1 MSGPQMPK
9 PRSGQG
15 VGIVEGW
22 ELRRARQRDANSGAW
37 KGLLFVVILLIGLVI
52 GGWVVAR
59 PVIGPAITGLF
70 EQNPGILHM
79 PIVADLLRAELG
91 DRVNAPASSEQNEV
105 KFVIDAGQTVDQIQE
120 NLVDAGLLTDTMA
133 FRYLI
138 MSDRVDQLIE
148 AGTYTMN
155 TGMSPHDVV
164 GRLAADPD
172 APTPVVNLA
181 LRPGLRIEQIAAYL
195 QAQTE
200 ETELS
205 LDPKEFLDLATNPK
219 PELFDEFPFL
229 RQVSEGN
236 SLEGFLAGGLYPVPI
251 DINADEFLHLLL
263 QEWEEDSGDLVA
275 QARKKGIDFYD
286 ALTVASLVEREVK
299 VDSDRA
305 KVAGV
310 YWNRL
315 DPKLNG
321 ATGGLMQAD
330 PTVVYATDSMALD
343 DLAMGKWPNF
353 LFWDT
358 LGVADLATVTVSPE
372 LQSHQTYQQ
381 PGLPDWPIATP
392 TRASIEAALDP
403 DTRKDFLFFYACPGS
418 DTHTFAK
425 TAAQHSRNIAQ
436 CGPS

>member
-1 MSGPQMPK
+1 MPK

-164 GRLAADPD
+164 GRLAAAPD

-205 LDPKEFLDLATNPK
+205 LDAKEFLDLATNPK

>member
-1 MSGPQMPK
+1 MPK

-164 GRLAADPD
+164 GRLAAAPD

-205 LDPKEFLDLATNPK
+205 LDPTEFLDLATNPR

-330 PTVVYATDSMALD
+330 PTVVYATDSTALD
-343 DLAMGKWPNF
+343 DLAMGKWPNY

>member
-1 MSGPQMPK
+1 MPK

-343 DLAMGKWPNF
+343 DLAMGKWPNY

>member
-1 MSGPQMPK
+1 MSGPQTPQ
-9 PRSGQG
+9 PRSGQR

-37 KGLLFVVILLIGLVI
+37 KGLLFVVVLLIGLVI
-52 GGWVVAR
+52 GGWIVAR
-59 PVIGPAITGLF
+59 PVIGPAVTGLF

-91 DRVNAPASSEQNEV
+91 DRLGKPASSEATEV
-105 KFVIDAGQTVDQIQE
+105 KFVIDPGQTVDEIQE
-120 NLVDAGLLTDTMA
+120 NLVDAGLLTDPLA
-133 FRYLI
+133 FKYLI
-138 MSDRVDQLIE
+138 MSDRVDQLLE
-148 AGTYTMN
+148 AGTYTMD
-155 TGMSPHDVV
+155 TGMSPQAVV
-164 GRLAADPD
+164 TRLAADPD
-172 APTPVVNLA
+172 PPTPVVNLA

-205 LDPKEFLDLATNPK
+205 LDPKEFLDLATDPR

-236 SLEGFLAGGLYPVPI
+236 SLEGFLAGGVYPVPM

-343 DLAMGKWPNF
+343 ELATGKWPNY

-358 LGVADLATVTVSPE
+358 LGVADLATVNVSPE

-436 CGPS
+436 CEPS

>member
-1 MSGPQMPK
+1 MSGPQTPQ
-9 PRSGQG
+9 PRSGQR

-37 KGLLFVVILLIGLVI
+37 KGLLFVVVLLIGLVI
-52 GGWVVAR
+52 GGWIVAR
-59 PVIGPAITGLF
+59 PVIGPAVTGLF

-91 DRVNAPASSEQNEV
+91 DRLGKPASSEATEV
-105 KFVIDAGQTVDQIQE
+105 KFVIDPGQTVDEIQE
-120 NLVDAGLLTDTMA
+120 NLVDAGLLTDPLA
-133 FRYLI
+133 FKYLI
-138 MSDRVDQLIE
+138 MSDRVDQLLE
-148 AGTYTMN
+148 AGTYTMD
-155 TGMSPHDVV
+155 TGMSPQAVV
-164 GRLAADPD
+164 TRLAADPD
-172 APTPVVNLA
+172 PPTPVVNLA

-205 LDPKEFLDLATNPK
+205 LDPKEFLDLATNPR

-236 SLEGFLAGGLYPVPI
+236 SLEGFLAGGVYPVPV
-251 DINADEFLHLLL
+251 DINADEFLHLLI

-343 DLAMGKWPNF
+343 ELATGKWPNY

-358 LGVADLATVTVSPE
+358 LGVADLATVNVSPE

-436 CGPS
+436 CEPS

>member
-1 MSGPQMPK
+1 VSGPQTPQ
-9 PRSGQG
+9 PRSGQR

-37 KGLLFVVILLIGLVI
+37 KGLIFVVVLLVGLVI
-52 GGWVVAR
+52 GGWIVAR
-59 PVIGPAITGLF
+59 PVIGPAVTGLF
-70 EQNPGILHM
+70 EQNPGVLHM

-91 DRVNAPASSEQNEV
+91 DRLGKPASAEATV
-105 KFVIDAGQTVDQIQE
+105 VRFVIDPGQTVDEIQE
-120 NLVDAGLLTDTMA
+120 SLVDAGLLTDTLA
-133 FRYLI
+133 FKYLI
-138 MSDRVDQLIE
+138 MSGRVDQLLQ
-148 AGTYTMN
+148 AGTYSMD
-155 TGMSPHDVV
+155 TGMSPQAVV
-164 GRLAADPD
+164 TRLAAAPDP
-172 APTPVVNLA
+172 PTPVVNLA

-195 QAQTE
+195 QAQKE

-205 LDPKEFLDLATNPK
+205 LDPKEFLDLATNPR

-236 SLEGFLAGGLYPVPI
+236 SLEGFLAGGVYPVPI
-251 DINADEFLHLLL
+251 DINADEFLHLLI

-343 DLAMGKWPNF
+343 ELALGKWPDY

-358 LGVADLATVTVSPE
+358 LGVADLATVNVSPE

>member
-1 MSGPQMPK
+1 VSGPQTPQ
-9 PRSGQG
+9 PRSGQR

-37 KGLLFVVILLIGLVI
+37 KGLLFVVVLLIGLVI
-52 GGWVVAR
+52 GGWIVAR
-59 PVIGPAITGLF
+59 PVIGPAVTGLF
-70 EQNPGILHM
+70 EQNPGILNM

-91 DRVNAPASSEQNEV
+91 DRLGRPASSEATEV
-105 KFVIDAGQTVDQIQE
+105 KFVIDPGQTVDEIQE
-120 NLVDAGLLTDTMA
+120 NLVDAGLLTDPLA
-133 FRYLI
+133 FKYLI
-138 MSDRVDQLIE
+138 MSDRVDQLLE
-148 AGTYTMN
+148 AGTYTMD
-155 TGMSPHDVV
+155 TGMSPQAVV
-164 GRLAADPD
+164 TRLAADPD
-172 APTPVVNLA
+172 PPTPVVNLA
-181 LRPGLRIEQIAAYL
+181 LRPGLRIEQIVAYL

-205 LDPKEFLDLATNPK
+205 LDPKEFLDLATDPR

-236 SLEGFLAGGLYPVPI
+236 SLEGFLAGGVYPVPI

-299 VDSDRA
+299 VDTDRA

-343 DLAMGKWPNF
+343 ELATGKWPNY

-358 LGVADLATVTVSPE
+358 LGVADLATVNVSQE

-403 DTRKDFLFFYACPGS
+403 DRRKDFLFFYACPGS

-436 CGPS
+436 CEPS

>member
-1 MSGPQMPK
+1 MSGPQTPQ
-9 PRSGQG
+9 PRSGQR

-37 KGLLFVVILLIGLVI
+37 KGLVFVVVLLIGLVI
-52 GGWVVAR
+52 GGWIVAR
-59 PVIGPAITGLF
+59 PVIGPAVTGLF
-70 EQNPGILHM
+70 EQNPEILHM

-91 DRVNAPASSEQNEV
+91 DRLDAPASSQQNDVE
-105 KFVIDAGQTVDQIQE
+105 FVVDAGQTVDQYQE
-120 NLVDAGLLTDTMA
+120 NLVDAGLLTDTLA
-133 FRYLI
+133 FRYLV
-138 MSDRVDQLIE
+138 MSDRVDQLIG

-155 TGMSPHDVV
+155 TGMSPHEVV

-172 APTPVVNLA
+172 PPTPVVNLA

-205 LDPKEFLDLATNPK
+205 LDPKEFLDLATNPR

-263 QEWEEDSGDLVA
+263 QEWEDDSGDLVA

-305 KVAGV
+305 RVAGV

-315 DPKLNG
+315 DPRSMGPRAGSCRPIRRSSTPRTAWHSTSWPWASGPGTSSGTPL
-321 ATGGLMQAD
+321 AW
-330 PTVVYATDSMALD
+330 PT
-343 DLAMGKWPNF
+343 W
-353 LFWDT
+353 
-358 LGVADLATVTVSPE
+358 
-372 LQSHQTYQQ
+372 
-381 PGLPDWPIATP
+381 
-392 TRASIEAALDP
+392 R
-403 DTRKDFLFFYACPGS
+403 R
-418 DTHTFAK
+418 
-425 TAAQHSRNIAQ
+425 
-436 CGPS
+436 

>member
-1 MSGPQMPK
+1 MSGPQTPQ
-9 PRSGQG
+9 PRSGQR

-37 KGLLFVVILLIGLVI
+37 KGLLFVVVLLIGLVI
-52 GGWVVAR
+52 GGWIVAR
-59 PVIGPAITGLF
+59 PVIGPAVTGLF

-91 DRVNAPASSEQNEV
+91 DRLGKPASSEATEV
-105 KFVIDAGQTVDQIQE
+105 KFVIDPGQTVDEIQE
-120 NLVDAGLLTDTMA
+120 NLVDAGLLTDPLA
-133 FRYLI
+133 FKYLI
-138 MSDRVDQLIE
+138 MSDRVDQLLE
-148 AGTYTMN
+148 AGTYTMD
-155 TGMSPHDVV
+155 TGMSPQAVV
-164 GRLAADPD
+164 TRLAADPD
-172 APTPVVNLA
+172 PPTPVVNLA

-205 LDPKEFLDLATNPK
+205 LDPKEFLDLATDPR

-236 SLEGFLAGGLYPVPI
+236 SLEGFLAGGVYPVPM

-330 PTVVYATDSMALD
+330 PTVVYATDSMALAE
-343 DLAMGKWPNF
+343 LATGKWPNY

-358 LGVADLATVTVSPE
+358 LGVADLATVNVSPE

-403 DTRKDFLFFYACPGS
+403 DKRKDFLFFYACPGS

-436 CGPS
+436 CKPS

>member
-1 MSGPQMPK
+1 MPK

-205 LDPKEFLDLATNPK
+205 LDPKEFLDLATNPR

>member
-1 MSGPQMPK
+1 VSGPQPPQ
-9 PRSGQG
+9 PRSGQR

-22 ELRRARQRDANSGAW
+22 EIRRARQRDANSGAW
-37 KGLLFVVILLIGLVI
+37 KGLLFVVVLLIGLVI
-52 GGWVVAR
+52 GGWIVAR
-59 PVIGPAITGLF
+59 PVIGPAVTGLF
-70 EQNPGILHM
+70 EQNPGILNM

-91 DRVNAPASSEQNEV
+91 DRLGKPASSEATEV
-105 KFVIDAGQTVDQIQE
+105 KFVIDPGQTVDEIQG
-120 NLVDAGLLTDTMA
+120 NLVDAGLLTDPLA
-133 FRYLI
+133 FKYLI
-138 MSDRVDQLIE
+138 MSDRVDQLLE
-148 AGTYTMN
+148 AGTYTMD
-155 TGMSPHDVV
+155 TGMSPQTVV
-164 GRLAADPD
+164 TRLAADPD
-172 APTPVVNLA
+172 PPTPVVNLA
-181 LRPGLRIEQIAAYL
+181 LRPGLRIEQIVAYL

-205 LDPKEFLDLATNPK
+205 LDPKEFLDLATDPR
-219 PELFDEFPFL
+219 PEIFDEFPFL

-236 SLEGFLAGGLYPVPI
+236 SLEGFLAGGVYPVPI

-299 VDSDRA
+299 VDTDRA

-343 DLAMGKWPNF
+343 ELATGKWPNY

-358 LGVADLATVTVSPE
+358 LGVADLATVNVSPE

-403 DTRKDFLFFYACPGS
+403 DKRKDFLFFYACPGS

-436 CGPS
+436 CEPS

>member
-1 MSGPQMPK
+1 MSGPLTPQ
-9 PRSGQG
+9 PRSGQR

-37 KGLLFVVILLIGLVI
+37 KGLIFVVVLLVGLVI
-52 GGWVVAR
+52 GGWIVAR
-59 PVIGPAITGLF
+59 PVIGPAVTGLF
-70 EQNPGILHM
+70 EQNPGVLHM

-91 DRVNAPASSEQNEV
+91 DRLGKPASAEATEI
-105 KFVIDAGQTVDQIQE
+105 KFVIDSGQTVDEIQE
-120 NLVDAGLLTDTMA
+120 NLVDAGLLTDTLA

-138 MSDRVDQLIE
+138 VSGRVDQLLQ
-148 AGTYTMN
+148 AGTYTMD
-155 TGMSPHDVV
+155 TGMSPQAVV
-164 GRLAADPD
+164 TRLAAAPDP
-172 APTPVVNLA
+172 PTPVVNLA

-195 QAQTE
+195 QAQKE
-200 ETELS
+200 ETELQ
-205 LDPKEFLDLATNPK
+205 LDPKEFLDLATNPR

-229 RQVSEGN
+229 RQVPEGN
-236 SLEGFLAGGLYPVPI
+236 SLEGFLAGGVYPVPI
-251 DINADEFLHLLL
+251 DLNADELLHLLI

-275 QARKKGIDFYD
+275 QARKKGVDFYD

-299 VDSDRA
+299 VDTDRA

-321 ATGGLMQAD
+321 ATAGLMQAD
-330 PTVVYATDSMALD
+330 PTVVYATDTMALD
-343 DLAMGKWPNF
+343 ELAMAKWPNY

-358 LGVADLATVTVSPE
+358 LGVADLATVNVSPE

-381 PGLPDWPIATP
+381 PGLPSWPIATP

-403 DTRKDFLFFYACPGS
+403 DKRKDFLFFYACPGS

-425 TAAQHSRNIAQ
+425 TAAQHSRNIAR
-436 CGPS
+436 CEPS

>member
-1 MSGPQMPK
+1 MSGQVTPP
-9 PRSGQG
+9 PRGGQR

-37 KGLLFVVILLIGLVI
+37 RGLVFVVLLLLGLVV
-52 GGWVVAR
+52 GGWIVAR
-59 PVIGPAITGLF
+59 PVIGPALTGLF
-70 EQNPGILHM
+70 EDNPGILHM
-79 PIVADLLRAELG
+79 PIVADLLRAELV
-91 DRVNAPASSEQNEV
+91 DRLDKPASGEDKEV
-105 KFVIDAGQTVDQIQE
+105 EFVVDPGQTVDQIQE
-120 NLVDAGLLTDTMA
+120 NLVDAGLVADTLA

-138 MSDRVDQLIE
+138 VADRVDQLIE
-148 AGTYTMN
+148 SGTYTMS
-155 TGMSPHDVV
+155 TGMTPHQVV
-164 GRLAADPD
+164 TRLAGDPD
-172 APTPVVNLA
+172 PPTPVVNLA

-195 QAQTE
+195 QDQTQKSG
-200 ETELS
+200 LQ
-205 LDPKEFLDLATNPK
+205 LDPKEFLDLASKPR
-219 PELFDEFPFL
+219 PELFDEYPFL
-229 RQVSEGN
+229 RQIPEGT
-236 SLEGFLAGGLYPVPI
+236 SLEGFLAGGLYPVPV

-263 QEWEEDSGDLVA
+263 QEWEDDSGDLVA
-275 QARKKGIDFYD
+275 QARKKGVDFYD

-299 VDSDRA
+299 VDADRA

-321 ATGGLMQAD
+321 ATGGLMQSD
-330 PTVVYATDSMALD
+330 PTVVYATDTMALGD
-343 DLAMGKWPNF
+343 MGLGKWPKY

-358 LGVADLATVTVSPE
+358 LGVADLSTVNVSGD

-403 DTRKDFLFFYACPGS
+403 DKRKDYLFFYACPGA

-425 TAAQHSRNIAQ
+425 TAAQHSRNIAK
-436 CGPS
+436 CD

>member
-1 MSGPQMPK
+1 VSGPQTPQ
-9 PRSGQG
+9 PRSGQR

-37 KGLLFVVILLIGLVI
+37 KGLLFVVVLLIGLVI
-52 GGWVVAR
+52 GGWIVAR
-59 PVIGPAITGLF
+59 PVIGPAVTGLF
-70 EQNPGILHM
+70 EQNPGILNM

-91 DRVNAPASSEQNEV
+91 DRLGRPASSEATEV
-105 KFVIDAGQTVDQIQE
+105 KFVIDPGQTVDEIQE
-120 NLVDAGLLTDTMA
+120 NLVDAGLLTDPLA
-133 FRYLI
+133 FKYLI
-138 MSDRVDQLIE
+138 MSDRVDQLLE
-148 AGTYTMN
+148 AGTYTMD
-155 TGMSPHDVV
+155 TGMSPQVV
-164 GRLAADPD
+164 VTRLAADPD
-172 APTPVVNLA
+172 PPTPVVNLA

-205 LDPKEFLDLATNPK
+205 LDPKEFLDLATDPR

-236 SLEGFLAGGLYPVPI
+236 SLEGFLAGGVYPVPV

-343 DLAMGKWPNF
+343 ELATGKWPNY

-358 LGVADLATVTVSPE
+358 LGVADLATVNVSPE

-403 DTRKDFLFFYACPGS
+403 DKRKDFLFFYACPGS

-436 CGPS
+436 CEPS

>member
-1 MSGPQMPK
+1 VSAPLTPQ
-9 PRSGQG
+9 PRGGQR

-37 KGLLFVVILLIGLVI
+37 KGLVFVVVLLVGLVV
-52 GGWVVAR
+52 GGWIVAR
-59 PVIGPAITGLF
+59 PAIGPALTGLF
-70 EQNPGILHM
+70 EQNPGVLHM

-91 DRVNAPASSEQNEV
+91 DRLARPASSEATQV
-105 KFVIDAGQTVDQIQE
+105 KFVIDPGQTVDEIQE
-120 NLVDAGLLTDTMA
+120 NLVDAGLLTDTLA
-133 FRYLI
+133 FKYLI
-138 MSDRVDQLIE
+138 MSDRVDQLLQ
-148 AGTYTMN
+148 AGVYSMD
-155 TGMSPHDVV
+155 TGMSPQAVV
-164 GRLAADPD
+164 TRLAAAPDP
-172 APTPVVNLA
+172 PTPVVNLA

-195 QAQTE
+195 QAQKE
-200 ETELS
+200 ETELR
-205 LDPKEFLDLATNPK
+205 LDPKEFLDLATNPR

-229 RQVSEGN
+229 RQIPEGN
-236 SLEGFLAGGLYPVPI
+236 SLEGFLAGGVYPVPI
-251 DINADEFLHLLL
+251 DISADEFLHLLI
-263 QEWEEDSGDLVA
+263 QEWEDDTGELVA
-275 QARKKGIDFYD
+275 QARKKGVDFYD

-299 VDSDRA
+299 SDKDRA

-321 ATGGLMQAD
+321 ATAGLMQAD
-330 PTVVYATDSMALD
+330 PTVVYAADSMALD
-343 DLAMGKWPNF
+343 ELAMAKWPNY

-358 LGVADLATVTVSPE
+358 LGVADLATVNVSPE

-381 PGLPDWPIATP
+381 AGLPSWPIATP
-392 TRASIEAALDP
+392 TRASVEAALDP

-436 CGPS
+436 CPAN

>member
-1 MSGPQMPK
+1 MSGPQTPQ
-9 PRSGQG
+9 PRSGQR

-37 KGLLFVVILLIGLVI
+37 KGLLFVVVLLIGLVI
-52 GGWVVAR
+52 GGWIVAR
-59 PVIGPAITGLF
+59 PVIGPAVTGLF
-70 EQNPGILHM
+70 EQNPGILNM

-91 DRVNAPASSEQNEV
+91 DRLGRPASSEATEV
-105 KFVIDAGQTVDQIQE
+105 KFVIDPGQTVDEIQE
-120 NLVDAGLLTDTMA
+120 NLVDAGLLTDPLA
-133 FRYLI
+133 FKYLI
-138 MSDRVDQLIE
+138 MSDRVDQLLE
-148 AGTYTMN
+148 AGTYTMD
-155 TGMSPHDVV
+155 TGMSPQVV
-164 GRLAADPD
+164 VTRLAADPD
-172 APTPVVNLA
+172 PPTPVVNLA

-205 LDPKEFLDLATNPK
+205 LDPKEFLDLATDPR

-236 SLEGFLAGGLYPVPI
+236 SLEGFLAGGVYPVPV

-343 DLAMGKWPNF
+343 ELATGKWPNY

-358 LGVADLATVTVSPE
+358 LGVADLATVNVSPE

-403 DTRKDFLFFYACPGS
+403 DKRKDFLFFYACPGS

-436 CGPS
+436 CEPS

>member
-1 MSGPQMPK
+1 MPK

-164 GRLAADPD
+164 GRLAAAPD

-205 LDPKEFLDLATNPK
+205 LDPTEFLDLATNPR

>member
-1 MSGPQMPK
+1 MPK

-205 LDPKEFLDLATNPK
+205 LDPTEFLDLATNPR

-343 DLAMGKWPNF
+343 DLAMGKWPNY